1 MKERLDVLLVKRNL
15 AESREKAK
23 AIIMSGNVFVED
35 QREDK
40 AGTTFPE
47 DVKIEV
53 RGHVMPYVSRGGL
66 KLEKAIKN
74 FDVSV
79 EGKVCTDVGSSTGGF
94 TDCMLQNGAVKVF
107 AIDVGR
113 GQLDWKLR
121 QDPRVV
127 CMEKTNIR
135 YVTPEDIGE
144 PVDFSSIDVSFISLT
159 KVLEPIRDYLT
170 EDGEIVALI
179 KPQFEAGREKVGK
192 KGVVR
197 EKSTHHEVIEKVTSY
212 AASIGFDILEI
223 EFSPI
228 KGPEGNIEY
237 LIFIQKEEQPEA
249 YESEQAAE
257 AALENAG
264 IGADE
269 LDLIIVATVSAD
281 TYVPSTSCSVQG
293 AIGAIRA
300 TCFDINAA
308 CSGFLFALNTAYA
321 YIEMGMAKTVLVAG
335 AETLSREVDW
345 SDRGSCIL
353 FGDGSGAAIV
363 QKDDSNVGGLIASV
377 TGSDGTQG
385 DVLTCKGRGIQNPFH
400 NSKRK
405 KDYIRMDGQAV
416 FRFAVTMVPRCV
428 KQILKKTETD
438 VDDIKFFVLHQA
450 NVRILELIAKRLKV
464 DIDKFPMN
472 LDRYGNT
479 SSASIPILLD
489 ELNRNHLLERGD
501 KIILSGFGGGLTWG
515 AMLIEW

>member
-1 MKERLDVLLVKRNL
+1 MSVRIIGTGSYLPKKVADNNFLSTIVDTDDEWIRQRTGIKERHLSNGK
-15 AESREKAK
+15 E
-23 AIIMSGNVFVED
+23 
-35 QREDK
+35 
-40 AGTTFPE
+40 GTTY
-47 DVKIEV
+47 
-53 RGHVMPYVSRGGL
+53 M
-66 KLEKAIKN
+66 
-74 FDVSV
+74 
-79 EGKVCTDVGSSTGGF
+79 
-94 TDCMLQNGAVKVF
+94 
-107 AIDVGR
+107 
-113 GQLDWKLR
+113 
-121 QDPRVV
+121 
-127 CMEKTNIR
+127 
-135 YVTPEDIGE
+135 
-144 PVDFSSIDVSFISLT
+144 
-159 KVLEPIRDYLT
+159 
-170 EDGEIVALI
+170 
-179 KPQFEAGREKVGK
+179 
-192 KGVVR
+192 
-197 EKSTHHEVIEKVTSY
+197 
-212 AASIGFDILEI
+212 AAH
-223 EFSPI
+223 
-228 KGPEGNIEY
+228 
-237 LIFIQKEEQPEA
+237 
-249 YESEQAAE
+249 AAE

-269 LDLIIVATVSAD
+269 LDMIIVATVSAD

-515 AMLIEW
+515 AMLIEWYIYNPLCINYNAKGDFYFEKDRQSNCCIFSCVFLYGRIVAVSVLSGESCRKDKKRVSQCVHNRCKTTES

>member
-1 MKERLDVLLVKRNL
+1 MSVRIIGTGSYLPKKVADNNFLSTIVDTDDEWIRQRTGIKERHLSNGK
-15 AESREKAK
+15 E
-23 AIIMSGNVFVED
+23 
-35 QREDK
+35 
-40 AGTTFPE
+40 GTTY
-47 DVKIEV
+47 
-53 RGHVMPYVSRGGL
+53 M
-66 KLEKAIKN
+66 
-74 FDVSV
+74 
-79 EGKVCTDVGSSTGGF
+79 
-94 TDCMLQNGAVKVF
+94 
-107 AIDVGR
+107 
-113 GQLDWKLR
+113 
-121 QDPRVV
+121 
-127 CMEKTNIR
+127 
-135 YVTPEDIGE
+135 
-144 PVDFSSIDVSFISLT
+144 
-159 KVLEPIRDYLT
+159 
-170 EDGEIVALI
+170 
-179 KPQFEAGREKVGK
+179 
-192 KGVVR
+192 
-197 EKSTHHEVIEKVTSY
+197 
-212 AASIGFDILEI
+212 AAH
-223 EFSPI
+223 
-228 KGPEGNIEY
+228 
-237 LIFIQKEEQPEA
+237 
-249 YESEQAAE
+249 AAE

-269 LDLIIVATVSAD
+269 LDMIIVATVSAD

-450 NVRILELIAKRLKV
+450 NVRILELIANFIHRISGGNVTFIIIIIIWVSAIASAFIDNIPFAATMIPVIDSLAAAQGV
-464 DIDKFPMN
+464 DISILAWALAMGTDIGGSATPIGASANVVGIATAAKSGHMIKWGKYCKAMAPATILVVLVSM
-472 LDRYGNT
+472 LMIYARY
-479 SSASIPILLD
+479 L
-489 ELNRNHLLERGD
+489 
-501 KIILSGFGGGLTWG
+501 
-515 AMLIEW
+515 

>member
-1 MKERLDVLLVKRNL
+1 MTTIDKWRSKALYYTMFEFRIKGNVMSVRIIGTGSYLPKKVADNNFLSTIVDTDDEWIRQRTGIKERHLSNGK
-15 AESREKAK
+15 E
-23 AIIMSGNVFVED
+23 
-35 QREDK
+35 
-40 AGTTFPE
+40 GTTY
-47 DVKIEV
+47 
-53 RGHVMPYVSRGGL
+53 M
-66 KLEKAIKN
+66 
-74 FDVSV
+74 
-79 EGKVCTDVGSSTGGF
+79 
-94 TDCMLQNGAVKVF
+94 
-107 AIDVGR
+107 
-113 GQLDWKLR
+113 
-121 QDPRVV
+121 
-127 CMEKTNIR
+127 
-135 YVTPEDIGE
+135 
-144 PVDFSSIDVSFISLT
+144 
-159 KVLEPIRDYLT
+159 
-170 EDGEIVALI
+170 
-179 KPQFEAGREKVGK
+179 
-192 KGVVR
+192 
-197 EKSTHHEVIEKVTSY
+197 
-212 AASIGFDILEI
+212 AAH
-223 EFSPI
+223 
-228 KGPEGNIEY
+228 
-237 LIFIQKEEQPEA
+237 
-249 YESEQAAE
+249 AAE

-489 ELNRNHLLERGD
+489 ELNRNHLLDRGD

>member
-1 MKERLDVLLVKRNL
+1 MTTIDKWRSKALYYTMFEFRIKGNVMSVRIIGTGSYLPKKVADNNFLSTIVDTDDEWIRQRTGIKERHLSNGK
-15 AESREKAK
+15 E
-23 AIIMSGNVFVED
+23 
-35 QREDK
+35 
-40 AGTTFPE
+40 GTTY
-47 DVKIEV
+47 
-53 RGHVMPYVSRGGL
+53 M
-66 KLEKAIKN
+66 
-74 FDVSV
+74 
-79 EGKVCTDVGSSTGGF
+79 
-94 TDCMLQNGAVKVF
+94 
-107 AIDVGR
+107 
-113 GQLDWKLR
+113 
-121 QDPRVV
+121 
-127 CMEKTNIR
+127 
-135 YVTPEDIGE
+135 
-144 PVDFSSIDVSFISLT
+144 
-159 KVLEPIRDYLT
+159 
-170 EDGEIVALI
+170 
-179 KPQFEAGREKVGK
+179 
-192 KGVVR
+192 
-197 EKSTHHEVIEKVTSY
+197 
-212 AASIGFDILEI
+212 AAH
-223 EFSPI
+223 
-228 KGPEGNIEY
+228 
-237 LIFIQKEEQPEA
+237 
-249 YESEQAAE
+249 AAE

-269 LDLIIVATVSAD
+269 LDMIIVATVSAD